1 MRRTQP
7 VPTPS
12 PSIYRAFRKAGRKQY
27 RQYKKANTDRKTTY
41 MPRPSVCFVCPA
53 PGYCLFS
60 EKKITQPFAIAFPQV
75 PNARILIIQH
85 NSPNEI
91 SSHSPAIET
100 SIRFCAASPS
110 TYCKNTCISFALSLS
125 QKALPF
131 RRLSIDVPQERLH
144 VWDPASPVVF
154 AKTRSHLMK

>member
-1 MRRTQP
+1 MP
-7 VPTPS
+7 C
-12 PSIYRAFRKAGRKQY
+12 AGILLI
-27 RQYKKANTDRKTTY
+27 
-41 MPRPSVCFVCPA
+41 F
-53 PGYCLFS
+53 G
-60 EKKITQPFAIAFPQV
+60 EKITQPFAIAFPQV

-125 QKALPF
+125 QKARPF
-131 RRLSIDVPQERLH
+131 RRLSIDVPQERPYIRVQGL
-144 VWDPASPVVF
+144 AVVC
-154 AKTRSHLMK
+154 AKTKFYLTT